1 MDILE
6 LIKERKSIR
15 CFKPDIPARE
25 LVLECL
31 EAASWAPNP
40 TSQQPWQFIVLT
52 GDTLKKVCDVIQK
65 NYAAAAAQK
74 AQGEPEQPKNDI
86 TEILEKRKKDNFA
99 EMMSFLQENNADMQA
114 IGEGNFN
121 FHRAPVAV
129 LFGVWPCKDQNY
141 LKSIV
146 AAMQNFMLMA
156 TARGM
161 GTCWAN
167 AVSICQDVIKECL
180 NLHEELILV
189 DGVAVGYPVADEPVN
204 KIPRHRLA
212 VEEVT
217 IWHN

>member
-15 CFKPDIPARE
+15 CYKPDPPSRKLI
-25 LVLECL
+25 LECL

-52 GDTLKKVCDVIQK
+52 GDTLKNVCDVILE
-65 NYAAAAAQK
+65 NYATASAQK
-74 AQGEPEQPKNDI
+74 AEGEPDRPKNDMAE
-86 TEILEKRKKDNFA
+86 TLEKRKKENFA
-99 EMMSFLQENNADMQA
+99 EMISFLQEKNADMQA

-141 LKSIV
+141 LKSTV
-146 AAMQNFMLMA
+146 AAMQNFMLAA
-156 TARGM
+156 TARGL

-167 AVSICQDVIKECL
+167 AVSICQDAIKTCL
-180 NLHEELILV
+180 NLPEELILV

-204 KIPRHRLA
+204 NVPRHRLA
-212 VEEVT
+212 IEEVMT
-217 IWHN
+217 WHN

>member
-25 LVLECL
+25 VVLECL

-40 TSQQPWQFIVLT
+40 TSQQPWQFFVLT

-74 AQGEPEQPKNDI
+74 AQGETEQPKNDI

-141 LKSIV
+141 LNRFISE
-146 AAMQNFMLMA
+146 
-156 TARGM
+156 
-161 GTCWAN
+161 
-167 AVSICQDVIKECL
+167 IK
-180 NLHEELILV
+180 N
-189 DGVAVGYPVADEPVN
+189 N
-204 KIPRHRLA
+204 
-212 VEEVT
+212 
-217 IWHN
+217 